1 MKYNFLPFKN
11 KVNKIVYLVMIFILS
26 LVVIVNFDSIY
37 ATHCVEVDV
46 ELTSRDELSL
56 VVKGSSIA
64 NTTESNFSSVKVSTI
79 TDIALKKGKNDLQL
93 ELPVP
98 ALTKL
103 RHFKFEFE
111 YPQRDEQS
119 DSSKIQNLSV
129 EDGSKAVNLQV
140 DSVSLKGMRGTVLS
154 NVPVYI
160 KVNNNQSKGSS
171 LDKKSINS
179 DFISL
184 HLDDSF
190 SITNKDKLEIK
201 PVHFYRINYLA
212 LIAFS
217 IFIYLIF
224 YLFLRVFISE
234 KQRNNIKTP
243 DLLMILIFIFVLL
256 VPLVGLNYS
265 KDLDRTENR
274 ILAKLP
280 SILTSDNKLNLNFGT
295 ELDSYFND
303 RFGQRHLFIR
313 IKDFIYSFNKV
324 GVAPSAEGKIYG
336 VNDDWYFVDGLLKLK
351 ADEKLLRK
359 EKQNLIEVSKH
370 YNCPV
375 YVLIY
380 PFKSYIYNEAI
391 TSIYKNPELVIL
403 NESDKIAK
411 YFNDS
416 GFDNLKAIDLA
427 PIFVKSKQEY
437 PNRLL
442 YYKDDHHQTEWA
454 AYLAA
459 KSFASSATGK
469 TLNSI
474 KDPSFER
481 RHGFMDIY
489 SIEPMFMRGVS
500 YQRLAIRSKDQMSRL
515 KDFYYYLSTTSHYTK
530 QIEHRQ
536 KRFRIYEYQNFSPM
550 IDKTVLTVG
559 NSYVA
564 NTGRMLAYFAKDTW
578 QYNFYAGNSIETS
591 LYDVDKDLNGKKVDY
606 VVVAYFT
613 NAVMSE
619 LEKK

>member
-1 MKYNFLPFKN
+1 MKYHFLPFKN

-26 LVVIVNFDSIY
+26 LLVVINFNSIY
-37 ATHCVEVDV
+37 ATHCVEVNI
-46 ELTSRDELSL
+46 ELASSDEVQL

-64 NTTESNFSSVKVSTI
+64 NTTDSNFSSIKVSTSNLI
-79 TDIALKKGKNDLQL
+79 KLNKGKNHLQF

-98 ALTKL
+98 TLTKL
-103 RHFKFEFE
+103 RYFKFEFE
-111 YPQRDEQS
+111 SPKVGVKTGS
-119 DSSKIQNLSV
+119 NKITHSSTDNS
-129 EDGSKAVNLQV
+129 STSVNLQV
-140 DSVSLKGMRGTVLS
+140 VSVSLKGMKDTVLS

-184 HLDDSF
+184 HLDDYF

-201 PVHFYRINYLA
+201 PIHFYRINYLA

-217 IFIYLIF
+217 IFIYLLF

-243 DLLMILIFIFVLL
+243 DLLMILILIFVLL

-295 ELDSYFND
+295 ELDTYFND

-313 IKDFIYSFNKV
+313 IKDIIYSFNKV
-324 GVAPSAEGKIYG
+324 GVASSAEGKIYG

-351 ADEKLLRK
+351 ADEKILRK

-403 NESDKIAK
+403 NESDKIAQ

-459 KSFASSATGK
+459 KSFASSVTGK
-469 TLNSI
+469 PLNTI
-474 KDPSFER
+474 TDPTFEK

-500 YQRLAIRSKDQMSRL
+500 YQRLAIRSKGEISKL
-515 KDFYYYLSTTSHYTK
+515 KDFYYYLSTTLRYTK
-530 QIEHRQ
+530 QIDHKQ
-536 KRFRIYEYQNFSPM
+536 KRFRVYEYDNKSPL
-550 IDKTVLTVG
+550 IEKTVLTVG

-564 NTGRMLAYFAKDTW
+564 NTGRMIAYFAKDTW

-619 LEKK
+619 IVKK

>member
-1 MKYNFLPFKN
+1 MKYHFLPFKN

-26 LVVIVNFDSIY
+26 LVIVVNFNSIY
-37 ATHCVEVDV
+37 ATHCVEVDL
-46 ELTSRDELSL
+46 ELTSSDEVSL
-56 VVKGSSIA
+56 VVKGSSIS
-64 NTTESNFSSVKVSTI
+64 NTTDSNFSSVKVSTI
-79 TDIALKKGKNDLQL
+79 TDIALEKGKNDLQF

-111 YPQRDEQS
+111 YPQSEKQS
-119 DSSKIQNLSV
+119 DTSKIQKLSA
-129 EDGSKAVNLQV
+129 EDSNKAVNLQV
-140 DSVSLKGMRGTVLS
+140 DSVSLKGMRGSVLS

-171 LDKKSINS
+171 LDKKRINS

-184 HLDDSF
+184 HQDDSF
-190 SITNKDKLEIK
+190 SITNKDRLEIK
-201 PVHFYRINYLA
+201 PVHFFRINYLA

-217 IFIYLIF
+217 IFIYLVF
-224 YLFLRVFISE
+224 YLFLRVLISE
-234 KQRNNIKTP
+234 KQRNNIKSP
-243 DLLMILIFIFVLL
+243 DLVMIIILMIALL

-295 ELDSYFND
+295 ELDTYFND

-391 TSIYKNPELVIL
+391 TSIYKNPDLVIL
-403 NESDKIAK
+403 NESDKIAQ

-416 GFDNLKAIDLA
+416 GYDNLKAIDLA
-427 PIFVKSKQEY
+427 PIFVKSKEEH
-437 PNRLL
+437 PDRLL

-459 KSFASSATGK
+459 KSFASSVTGK

-474 KDPSFER
+474 KDPSFEK

-500 YQRLAIRSKDQMSRL
+500 YLRLAIRSKDQMSKL
-515 KDFYYYLSTTSHYTK
+515 KNFYYYLSTTSHYTK

-536 KRFRIYEYQNFSPM
+536 KRFRIYEYQNSSPL

>member
-1 MKYNFLPFKN
+1 
-11 KVNKIVYLVMIFILS
+11 MIFILS
-26 LVVIVNFDSIY
+26 LVVVVNFNSIY

-171 LDKKSINS
+171 LDKNSINS

-243 DLLMILIFIFVLL
+243 DLLMILILIFVLL

-500 YQRLAIRSKDQMSRL
+500 YQRLAIRSKGQMSRL

-530 QIEHRQ
+530 QIEQRQ
-536 KRFRIYEYQNFSPM
+536 KRIRIYEYQNFSPM

>member
-26 LVVIVNFDSIY
+26 LVVVVNFNSIY

-119 DSSKIQNLSV
+119 DSSKIQNLSA

-184 HLDDSF
+184 HLDDYF

-201 PVHFYRINYLA
+201 PIHFYRINYLA
-212 LIAFS
+212 LISFS
-217 IFIYLIF
+217 IFIYLLF

-243 DLLMILIFIFVLL
+243 DLLMILILIFVLQ

-295 ELDSYFND
+295 ELDTYFND

-416 GFDNLKAIDLA
+416 DFDNLKAIDLA

>member
-1 MKYNFLPFKN
+1 MKYHFLPFKN

-26 LVVIVNFDSIY
+26 LLVVINFNSIY
-37 ATHCVEVDV
+37 ATHCVEVNI
-46 ELTSRDELSL
+46 ELASSDEVQL

-64 NTTESNFSSVKVSTI
+64 NTTDSNFSSIKVSTI
-79 TDIALKKGKNDLQL
+79 NLIKLNKGKNQLQF

-103 RHFKFEFE
+103 RYFKFEFE
-111 YPQRDEQS
+111 SP
-119 DSSKIQNLSV
+119 
-129 EDGSKAVNLQV
+129 EDGVKTGSNKINHSSTDNSSTSVNLQV
-140 DSVSLKGMRGTVLS
+140 VSLSLKGMKDTVIS

-160 KVNNNQSKGSS
+160 KVNNNQLKGSS
-171 LDKKSINS
+171 LDKNSINS

-184 HLDDSF
+184 HLYDSF

-217 IFIYLIF
+217 IFIYLLF

-243 DLLMILIFIFVLL
+243 DLLMILILIFVLL

-295 ELDSYFND
+295 ELDTYFND

-403 NESDKIAK
+403 NESDKIAQ

-459 KSFASSATGK
+459 KSFTSSVTGK
-469 TLNSI
+469 PLNTI
-474 KDPSFER
+474 TDPIFEKR
-481 RHGFMDIY
+481 QGFMDIY

-500 YQRLAIRSKDQMSRL
+500 YQRLAIRSKGEISKL
-515 KDFYYYLSTTSHYTK
+515 KDFYYYLSTTLQYTK
-530 QIEHRQ
+530 QIEHKQ
-536 KRFRIYEYQNFSPM
+536 KRFRVYEYDNKSPL
-550 IDKTVLTVG
+550 IEKTVLTVG

-564 NTGRMLAYFAKDTW
+564 NTGRMIAYFAKDTW

-619 LEKK
+619 IVKK

>member
-1 MKYNFLPFKN
+1 MKYHFLPFKN

-26 LVVIVNFDSIY
+26 LLVVINFNSIY
-37 ATHCVEVDV
+37 ATHCVEVNI
-46 ELTSRDELSL
+46 ELASSDEVQL

-64 NTTESNFSSVKVSTI
+64 NTTDSNFSSIKVSTSNLI
-79 TDIALKKGKNDLQL
+79 KLNKGKNHLQF

-98 ALTKL
+98 TLTKL
-103 RHFKFEFE
+103 RYFKFEFE
-111 YPQRDEQS
+111 SPKVGVKTGS
-119 DSSKIQNLSV
+119 NKITHSSTDNS
-129 EDGSKAVNLQV
+129 STSVNLQV
-140 DSVSLKGMRGTVLS
+140 VSLSLKGMKDTVIS

-160 KVNNNQSKGSS
+160 KVNNNQLKGSS

-184 HLDDSF
+184 HLDDYF

-201 PVHFYRINYLA
+201 PIHFYRINYLA

-217 IFIYLIF
+217 IFIYLLF

-243 DLLMILIFIFVLL
+243 DLLMILILIFVLL

-295 ELDSYFND
+295 ELDTYFND

-313 IKDFIYSFNKV
+313 IKDIIYSFNKV
-324 GVAPSAEGKIYG
+324 GVASSAEGKIYG

-351 ADEKLLRK
+351 ADEKILRK

-403 NESDKIAK
+403 NESDKIAQ
-411 YFNDS
+411 YFNDN

-459 KSFASSATGK
+459 KSFASSVTGK
-469 TLNSI
+469 PLNTI
-474 KDPSFER
+474 TDPTFEK

-500 YQRLAIRSKDQMSRL
+500 YQRLAIRSKGEISKL
-515 KDFYYYLSTTSHYTK
+515 KDFYYYLSTTLRYTK
-530 QIEHRQ
+530 QIEHKQ
-536 KRFRIYEYQNFSPM
+536 KRFRVYEYDNKSPL
-550 IDKTVLTVG
+550 IEKTVLTVG

-564 NTGRMLAYFAKDTW
+564 NTGRMIAYFAKDTW

-619 LEKK
+619 IVKK

>member
-1 MKYNFLPFKN
+1 MKYHFLPFKN

-26 LVVIVNFDSIY
+26 LLVVINFNSIY
-37 ATHCVEVDV
+37 ATHCVEVNI
-46 ELTSRDELSL
+46 ELASSDEVQL

-64 NTTESNFSSVKVSTI
+64 NTTDSNFSSVKVSTI
-79 TDIALKKGKNDLQL
+79 NLVKLNKGKNHLQF

-103 RHFKFEFE
+103 RYFKFEFE
-111 YPQRDEQS
+111 SP
-119 DSSKIQNLSV
+119 
-129 EDGSKAVNLQV
+129 EDGVKTGSNKITHSSADNSITSVNLQV
-140 DSVSLKGMRGTVLS
+140 VSVSLKGMKDTVLS

-184 HLDDSF
+184 HLDDYF

-201 PVHFYRINYLA
+201 PIHFYRINYLA

-217 IFIYLIF
+217 IFIYLLF

-243 DLLMILIFIFVLL
+243 DLLMILILIFVLL

-295 ELDSYFND
+295 ELDTYFND

-403 NESDKIAK
+403 NESDKIAQ

-459 KSFASSATGK
+459 KSFASSVTGK
-469 TLNSI
+469 PLNTI
-474 KDPSFER
+474 TDPTFEK

-500 YQRLAIRSKDQMSRL
+500 YQRLAIRSKGEISKL
-515 KDFYYYLSTTSHYTK
+515 KDFYYYLSTTLQYTK
-530 QIEHRQ
+530 QIEHKQ
-536 KRFRIYEYQNFSPM
+536 KRFRVYEYDNKSPL
-550 IDKTVLTVG
+550 IEKTVLTVG

-564 NTGRMLAYFAKDTW
+564 NTGRMIAYFAKDTW

-619 LEKK
+619 IVKK

>member
-26 LVVIVNFDSIY
+26 LVVVVNFNSIY

-119 DSSKIQNLSV
+119 DSSKIQNLSA

-190 SITNKDKLEIK
+190 SITNKDKLEFK

-243 DLLMILIFIFVLL
+243 DLLMILILIFVLL

-295 ELDSYFND
+295 ELNSYFND

-416 GFDNLKAIDLA
+416 DFDNLKAIDLA

>member
-26 LVVIVNFDSIY
+26 LVVVVNFNSIY

-64 NTTESNFSSVKVSTI
+64 NTTDSNFSSVKVSTI
-79 TDIALKKGKNDLQL
+79 TDIVLKKGKNDLQF

-111 YPQRDEQS
+111 NFQREEQS
-119 DSSKIQNLSV
+119 DSSKKQKLSA
-129 EDGSKAVNLQV
+129 EDSSKAVNLQV
-140 DSVSLKGMRGTVLS
+140 DSVSLKGMRGAVLS

-179 DFISL
+179 DFISF

-201 PVHFYRINYLA
+201 PIHFYRINYLA
-212 LIAFS
+212 LFAFS
-217 IFIYLIF
+217 IFIYLVF
-224 YLFLRVFISE
+224 YLFLRVLISE
-234 KQRNNIKTP
+234 KQSNNIKTP
-243 DLLMILIFIFVLL
+243 DLVMIIILMIVLL

-280 SILTSDNKLNLNFGT
+280 SFLTSDNKLNLNFGT
-295 ELDSYFND
+295 ELDTYFND
-303 RFGQRHLFIR
+303 RFGLRHLFIR

-359 EKQNLIEVSKH
+359 EKQNLIDVSKH

-391 TSIYKNPELVIL
+391 TSIYKNPDLVIL
-403 NESDKIAK
+403 NESDKIAQ

-416 GFDNLKAIDLA
+416 GYYNLKAIDLA
-427 PIFVKSKQEY
+427 PIFVKSKEEY
-437 PNRLL
+437 PDRLL

-459 KSFASSATGK
+459 KSFASSVTGK

-474 KDPSFER
+474 KDPSFEK
-481 RHGFMDIY
+481 RHGYMDIY
-489 SIEPMFMRGVS
+489 SIVPMFMRGVS
-500 YQRLAIRSKDQMSRL
+500 YQRLAIRSKVEISKL
-515 KDFYYYLSTTSHYTK
+515 KNFYYYLSTTLHYTK

-536 KRFRIYEYQNFSPM
+536 KRFRIYEYQNSSPL

-619 LEKK
+619 VEKK

>member
-1 MKYNFLPFKN
+1 MKYHFLPFKN
-11 KVNKIVYLVMIFILS
+11 KVNKIAYLVMIFILS
-26 LVVIVNFDSIY
+26 FVVVVNFNSIY

-46 ELTSRDELSL
+46 ELTSSDEVSL

-64 NTTESNFSSVKVSTI
+64 NTTDSNFSSVKVSTI
-79 TDIALKKGKNDLQL
+79 TDIVLKKGKNDLQF

-98 ALTKL
+98 TLTKL

-111 YPQRDEQS
+111 YTQREKKS
-119 DSSKIQNLSV
+119 DSSKIHNLSA
-129 EDGSKAVNLQV
+129 EDSSKVVNLQV
-140 DSVSLKGMRGTVLS
+140 DSVSLNGMRGSVLS

-160 KVNNNQSKGSS
+160 KINNNQSKGSS
-171 LDKKSINS
+171 LDERSINS

-190 SITNKDKLEIK
+190 SVTNKDKLEIK

-217 IFIYLIF
+217 IFIYLVF

-243 DLLMILIFIFVLL
+243 DLLMILTLIFVLL

-295 ELDSYFND
+295 ELDTYFND

-351 ADEKLLRK
+351 ADENLLRK
-359 EKQNLIEVSKH
+359 EKLNLIGVSKH

-391 TSIYKNPELVIL
+391 TSIYKNPDLVIL
-403 NESDKIAK
+403 NESDKIAQ

-416 GFDNLKAIDLA
+416 GYDNLKAIDLA
-427 PIFVKSKQEY
+427 PIFVKSKEEH
-437 PNRLL
+437 PDRLL

-459 KSFASSATGK
+459 KSFASSVTGK

-474 KDPSFER
+474 KDPSFEK

-489 SIEPMFMRGVS
+489 SIEPMFMRGAS
-500 YQRLAIRSKDQMSRL
+500 YQRLAIRSKDQMSKL
-515 KDFYYYLSTTSHYTK
+515 KNFYYYLSTTSHYTK

-536 KRFRIYEYQNFSPM
+536 KRFRIYEYQNSSPL

-619 LEKK
+619 IEKK

>member
-1 MKYNFLPFKN
+1 MKYHFLPFKN

-26 LVVIVNFDSIY
+26 LLVVINFNSIY
-37 ATHCVEVDV
+37 GTHCVEVNI
-46 ELTSRDELSL
+46 ELASSDEVQL

-64 NTTESNFSSVKVSTI
+64 NTTDINFSSVKVSTI
-79 TDIALKKGKNDLQL
+79 NLIKLNKGKNHLQF

-103 RHFKFEFE
+103 RYFKFEFE
-111 YPQRDEQS
+111 SP
-119 DSSKIQNLSV
+119 
-129 EDGSKAVNLQV
+129 EDGVKTGSNKITHSSTDNSSTSVNLQV
-140 DSVSLKGMRGTVLS
+140 VSVSLKGMKDTVLS

-160 KVNNNQSKGSS
+160 KVNNNQSKGNS

-184 HLDDSF
+184 HLDDYF

-201 PVHFYRINYLA
+201 PIHFYRINYLA

-217 IFIYLIF
+217 IFIYLLF

-243 DLLMILIFIFVLL
+243 DLLMILILIFVLL

-295 ELDSYFND
+295 ELDTYFND

-403 NESDKIAK
+403 NESDKIAQ

-416 GFDNLKAIDLA
+416 GFDDLKAIDLA
-427 PIFVKSKQEY
+427 PIFLKSKQEY

-459 KSFASSATGK
+459 KFFASSVTGK
-469 TLNSI
+469 PLNTI
-474 KDPSFER
+474 TDPIFEKR
-481 RHGFMDIY
+481 QGFMDIY

-500 YQRLAIRSKDQMSRL
+500 YQRLAIRSKGEISKL
-515 KDFYYYLSTTSHYTK
+515 KHFYYYLSTTLQYTK
-530 QIEHRQ
+530 QIEHKQ
-536 KRFRIYEYQNFSPM
+536 KRFRVYEYDNKSPL
-550 IDKTVLTVG
+550 IEKTVLTVG

-564 NTGRMLAYFAKDTW
+564 NTGRMIAYFAKDTW

-619 LEKK
+619 IVKK